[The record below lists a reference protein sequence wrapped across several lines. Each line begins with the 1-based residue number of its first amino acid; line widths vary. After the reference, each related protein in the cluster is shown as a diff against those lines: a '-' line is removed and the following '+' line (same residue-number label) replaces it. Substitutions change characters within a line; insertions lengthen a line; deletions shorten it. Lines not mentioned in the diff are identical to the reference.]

1 MLIYADTLLVL
12 SILLTM
18 VVLQSIIATGAHRK
32 QSAYIPGIV
41 DDKLDHFSFV
51 FRSHRTFQNSME
63 NVPLFV
69 LTSLVAIALEASTST
84 LFWTAIVFTLARLVH
99 MVLFYKIAT
108 NKNPSP
114 RSYFFMV
121 GLIAQLFLLGL
132 IISTAI
138 DKL

>member
-1 MLIYADTLLVL
+1 
-12 SILLTM
+12 
-18 VVLQSIIATGAHRK
+18 
-32 QSAYIPGIV
+32 
-41 DDKLDHFSFV
+41 
-51 FRSHRTFQNSME
+51 ME